1 MDISLNDLEKHFG
14 VKKEEAM
21 LVFVFLTLLS
31 PGNSLSFLNGR
42 IEKVNEE
49 TFRLVIDSDL
59 YHVIADNFLIETL
72 KRDTSSS
79 LNDYNSIFPSDSEEE
94 END

>member
-1 MDISLNDLEKHFG
+1 MDISLNDLEKHFS

-31 PGNSLSFLNGR
+31 PGNSLSFLNGH
-42 IEKVNEE
+42 IEKLNED
-49 TFRLVIDSDL
+49 TFRLIIDSDL

-72 KRDTSSS
+72 ESTTKSPF
-79 LNDYNSIFPSDSEEE
+79 NDYNEIFPADSEEE
-94 END
+94 ND